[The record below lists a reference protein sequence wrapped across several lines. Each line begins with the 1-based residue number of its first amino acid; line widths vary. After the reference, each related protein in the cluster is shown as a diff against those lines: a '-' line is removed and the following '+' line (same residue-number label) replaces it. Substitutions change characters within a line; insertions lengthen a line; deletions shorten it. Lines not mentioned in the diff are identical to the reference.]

1 LLKRTVDSGKNIPV
15 LVNTTQIQHIRY
27 ISLDSSSSMNQS
39 LVDAA
44 FDWYVLS
51 LCCGVFAWRVGYAT
65 LVSTFMLS
73 ATRVILVKLA
83 SKDFKAKVLQKN
95 IEFVAVTECIIT

>member
-1 LLKRTVDSGKNIPV
+1 MKNYSV
-15 LVNTTQIQHIRY
+15 FVNTTQIQHIRY
-27 ISLDSSSSMNQS
+27 ISFDSSSSMNQS

-51 LCCGVFAWRVGYAT
+51 LCRGVFTWRVGFAT
-65 LVSTFMLS
+65 LVSIFMLS

-83 SKDFKAKVLQKN
+83 SKDFKAKVLQKK
-95 IEFVAVTECIIT
+95 IEFVAVKACIIT

>member
-1 LLKRTVDSGKNIPV
+1 
-15 LVNTTQIQHIRY
+15 
-27 ISLDSSSSMNQS
+27 MNQS

-51 LCCGVFAWRVGYAT
+51 LCRGVFAWRVGYAT